1 MILQDV
7 KYLLETTS
15 VPDRSHYYSS
25 LKGETISE
33 SEYQDVC
40 EFWEAFELENM
51 KDYALT
57 YCLLD
62 TLLVSFMLS
71 NVTNTEL

>member
-1 MILQDV
+1 MNLQDV

-40 EFWEAFELENM
+40 EFWEAFDIENM
-51 KDYALT
+51 KEYALT
-57 YCLLD
+57 YCVLD
-62 TLLVSFMLS
+62 TLLVSIIF
-71 NVTNTEL
+71 